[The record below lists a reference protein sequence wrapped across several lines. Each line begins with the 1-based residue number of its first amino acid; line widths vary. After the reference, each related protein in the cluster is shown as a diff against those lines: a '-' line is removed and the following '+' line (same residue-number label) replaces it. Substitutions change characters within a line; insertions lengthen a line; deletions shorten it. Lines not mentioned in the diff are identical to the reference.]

1 MLHNSKLKK
10 NIFGTL
16 YVVATPI
23 GNINDISYRAID
35 ILSKVDLIAAE
46 DTRHSRKILTNF
58 GINTKV
64 ISYHKYNEY
73 EKCDQILD
81 LIIKGKNIA
90 LISDAGTPG
99 ISDPGD
105 IIVSKAHKK
114 NINVSP
120 IPGASSV
127 ISALSVSGF
136 ASKDFK
142 FTGFL
147 PKKQNQKIEFLKK
160 NINKNYSLVFFES
173 PKRVIKTLE
182 DLKNIYNGKEIIIT
196 REITK
201 IYEDIG
207 IDSIDNWI
215 DLYRNN
221 QEKIKGEFVFI
232 IPRIE
237 QKKNTLSDNEI
248 EDFLQLLLQNS
259 ISYKSAVQITSKY
272 FDLNKNK
279 IYKKH
284 MYLAK
289 D

>member
-1 MLHNSKLKK
+1 LHNSKLKK

>member
-1 MLHNSKLKK
+1 MHNSKLKK

-237 QKKNTLSDNEI
+237 QKK
-248 EDFLQLLLQNS
+248 
-259 ISYKSAVQITSKY
+259 KY
-272 FDLNKNK
+272 SF
-279 IYKKH
+279 
-284 MYLAK
+284 
-289 D
+289 

>member
-1 MLHNSKLKK
+1 MHNSKLKK

-237 QKKNTLSDNEI
+237 QKKNVLSDNEI

-279 IYKKH
+279 IYKKY

>member
-1 MLHNSKLKK
+1 MHNSKLKK

-23 GNINDISYRAID
+23 GNINDISFRAID

-46 DTRHSRKILTNF
+46 DTRHSKKLLTNF

-64 ISYHKYNEY
+64 ISYHKYNEL

-105 IIVSKAHKK
+105 TIVSKAHKK

-127 ISALSVSGF
+127 IAALCVSGF

-147 PKKQNQKIEFLKK
+147 PKKKIQKIEFLKK

-182 DLKNIYNGKEIIIT
+182 DLKNIYNGAEIIIT

-207 IDSIDNWI
+207 SDSIDNWI
-215 DLYRNN
+215 DLYRND
-221 QEKIKGEFVFI
+221 QEKVKGEFVFI
-232 IPRIE
+232 IPKVE
-237 QKKNTLSDNEI
+237 QTKNTLSENTVK
-248 EDFLQLLLQNS
+248 DFLQLLLKNS
-259 ISYKSAVQITSKY
+259 ISYKSAVQITSKHY
-272 FDLNKNK
+272 DLNKNM
-279 IYKKH
+279 IYKKY

>member
-1 MLHNSKLKK
+1 LHNSKLKK

-81 LIIKGKNIA
+81 LITKGKNIA

>member
-1 MLHNSKLKK
+1 LHNSKLKK

-58 GINTKV
+58 GINTEV

-81 LIIKGKNIA
+81 LITKGKNIA

-279 IYKKH
+279 IYKKY

>member
-1 MLHNSKLKK
+1 MHNSKLKK

-81 LIIKGKNIA
+81 LITKGKNIA

>member
-1 MLHNSKLKK
+1 MHNSKLKK

-142 FTGFL
+142 FIGFL

-279 IYKKH
+279 IYKKY